1 MFRGGVPAAEKA
13 EEVDPKSRSL
23 VGGIPPQRSLH
34 LTFCWKHVR
43 IGFCCWKHVRIG
55 FCCWKHVRIEFVLFL
70 TIHLA
75 TAVHWWELH
84 PNEKYIYKKSLSLRF
99 NIGMEIYFVD
109 NKRNTEPCIYNHKY
123 LNWRLKPEPDKR
135 LPICLH
141 TSFRAWKVVN
151 LEES

>member
-43 IGFCCWKHVRIG
+43 IE

-75 TAVHWWELH
+75 TAVNWWKLH
-84 PNEKYIYKKSLSLRF
+84 PNKNYIYKKSF
-99 NIGMEIYFVD
+99 FFTI
-109 NKRNTEPCIYNHKY
+109 
-123 LNWRLKPEPDKR
+123 
-135 LPICLH
+135 
-141 TSFRAWKVVN
+141 
-151 LEES
+151 